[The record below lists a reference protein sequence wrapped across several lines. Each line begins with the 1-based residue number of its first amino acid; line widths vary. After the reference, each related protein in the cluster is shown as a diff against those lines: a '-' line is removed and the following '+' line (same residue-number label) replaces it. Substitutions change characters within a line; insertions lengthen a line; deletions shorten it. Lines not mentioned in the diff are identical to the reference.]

1 MVDVEEKYYP
11 HNIAWIVLNKLKDFN
26 EKPEYIKELY
36 KRFAELKNHSI
47 YFKFEPLYREAVNY
61 FDKHNKFPDIDYLNE
76 RFTDGRT
83 ILEFPNASLSIDM
96 YDELRKQLD
105 YEILIQDFNQVLG
118 KSDHIDMEGCK
129 ELGKKLTKFAEFN
142 IDIPVDVKDDW
153 ILAYDRFKEEYHGIT
168 TGNKIID
175 EQVGKLNGIT
185 TIAAPSGNGK
195 STFALSLAY
204 NISTM
209 PDENGQGRNVLYI
222 SYEMTKFELQAC
234 LASIESSFSDNF
246 KERIKATDIREK
258 NLGPNEEALFK
269 KHINNYLQRLNFSK
283 GYISLIDNTSMT
295 GYSTIDEFFASIEE
309 HSAKVNKKFDII
321 FIDNFDSLKMLK
333 GEKGQDETAK
343 MNYFVTKMDAFSK
356 TYMDG
361 YGTTIVLLSQTNRD
375 GFKKLK
381 AMEANG
387 SQEITIDFTVLQQYS
402 ALYERATAVLVLYS
416 SALMRSNN
424 QLKLMPVKLRNKPLP
439 RQPLTLTT
447 RWDYSYV
454 GGSYTPPNITNAT
467 NDINSMIES
476 LPDEDDEFTSSMVTG
491 VESVENTEDEVPF
504 DEDNKGDNLDDL
516 TLD

>member
-11 HNIAWIVLNKLKDFN
+11 HNIAWIILNRLKDFN
-26 EKPEYIKELY
+26 DKPEYIRELD
-36 KRFAELKNHSI
+36 KRFTALTTHTL
-47 YFKFEPLYREAVNY
+47 YFKFAPLYQEAMKY
-61 FDKHNKFPDIDYLNE
+61 YDKHNKFPDIKYFNE

-83 ILEFPNASLSIDM
+83 MLEMTNASLSIDM

-105 YEILIQDFNQVLG
+105 YEILIQDFNQIIG

-142 IDIPVDVKDDW
+142 VDIPVDVKEDW
-153 ILAYDRFKEEYHGIT
+153 LNAYDRFKEDYHGIT
-168 TGNKIID
+168 TGNKILD
-175 EQVGKLNGIT
+175 EQVGKLSGVV

-204 NISTM
+204 NISTL

-258 NLGPNEEALFK
+258 NLTAEEEVLFK
-269 KHINNYLQRLNFSK
+269 KHINNYMQRLNFSK
-283 GYISLIDNTSMT
+283 GYISLVDNTGMT

-309 HSAKVNKKFDII
+309 YSAKVGKKFDII
-321 FIDNFDSLKMLK
+321 IVDNFDSLKMLK
-333 GEKGQDETAK
+333 GERGQDETAK
-343 MNYFVTKMDAFSK
+343 MNYFVTKIDSFTK

-361 YGTTIVLLSQTNRD
+361 YGTCMVLLSQTNRD

-454 GGSYTPPNITNAT
+454 GGSYTPPQVST
-467 NDINSMIES
+467 NDLTSLLTTGYDES
-476 LPDEDDEFTSSMVTG
+476 EDDEFSSSLVTG
-491 VESVENTEDEVPF
+491 VEDEVPF
-504 DEDNKGDNLDDL
+504 DEDKKGDDLDDI